1 MCVCVYMYVCVCISV
16 KNICCCF
23 SVIKPCLTLCD
34 PVDCS
39 MPGFPV
45 LYYLLG
51 FAQTYAHWLSDAI
64 QLSHPLPPPS
74 PIALSVYQNYSLLQ
88 LALRIRW
95 PKNWNF
101 SISPYKEY
109 SRFISFRVDWFDLLA
124 IQGNLKSLLQHHSS
138 KVSTPVLSLH
148 CGPVLTSVHVYWKK
162 HSFDYM
168 DLCRQSD
175 VFPF

>member
-1 MCVCVYMYVCVCISV
+1 MSDSLWPCGLQHARLPCPLLSPGVCTDLCPSIQWCHPTIS
-16 KNICCCF
+16 
-23 SVIKPCLTLCD
+23 S
-34 PVDCS
+34 
-39 MPGFPV
+39 
-45 LYYLLG
+45 
-51 FAQTYAHWLSDAI
+51 FATPISYCPQS
-64 QLSHPLPPPS
+64 LPELQS
-74 PIALSVYQNYSLLQ
+74 FAQ

-101 SISPYKEY
+101 SISPSKEY
-109 SRFISFRVDWFDLLA
+109 SRLISFRLDWFDLLA

-148 CGPVLTSVHVYWKK
+148 CGSVLTSVHDYWKK
-162 HSFDYM
+162 PSFDYM